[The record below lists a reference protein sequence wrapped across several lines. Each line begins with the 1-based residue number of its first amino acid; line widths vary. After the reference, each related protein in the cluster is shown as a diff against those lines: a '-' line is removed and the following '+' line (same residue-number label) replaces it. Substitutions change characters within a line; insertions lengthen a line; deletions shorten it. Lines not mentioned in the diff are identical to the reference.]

1 MWINVTIKI
10 IGYYECDLKQSEWSK
25 RHAYLHRRYWKT
37 CSFNAAAVAATDAFI
52 VSYSLYYYYYDSVP
66 LTHSLHTLT
75 RSIGMLAAPCTR
87 SHSLPSPFWFLFYF
101 ISILIDCKRNLLFV
115 RCWFFNEYVRWLYT
129 LEMFPSSIFNSLC
142 FIGSSSVFWV
152 GEWFCVAGFCYSLCL
167 HQHNRTHNHTHS
179 STTYNCIVAFMAAFS
194 FSPLSTYVFVLKNK
208 PQQFVVVVILWLW
221 ASPDIYFD
229 LYELFRTG
237 IKRSILADCYKHI
250 IFDNCIHD
258 YRRILTCIHFK
269 QLVDGWGRKN
279 ARAHTH
285 NFTNYLHFSVRVFAG
300 VARSHFDENC
310 FLYGLVVYVR
320 K

>member
-37 CSFNAAAVAATDAFI
+37 CSFNAAAVAAATDAFI

-167 HQHNRTHNHTHS
+167 HQHNRTHNHTHTLKHYIQLHCS
-179 STTYNCIVAFMAAFS
+179 LHGCILFLATLYVCVRVEKQTSTICCCCYFVALSLSRYIFRFVWIVS
-194 FSPLSTYVFVLKNK
+194 YGNQK
-208 PQQFVVVVILWLW
+208 
-221 ASPDIYFD
+221 
-229 LYELFRTG
+229 
-237 IKRSILADCYKHI
+237 
-250 IFDNCIHD
+250 
-258 YRRILTCIHFK
+258 IHFSRLL
-269 QLVDGWGRKN
+269 Q
-279 ARAHTH
+279 AH
-285 NFTNYLHFSVRVFAG
+285 NLR
-300 VARSHFDENC
+300 
-310 FLYGLVVYVR
+310 
-320 K
+320 

>member
-1 MWINVTIKI
+1 MIVYIRNV
-10 IGYYECDLKQSEWSK
+10 
-25 RHAYLHRRYWKT
+25 
-37 CSFNAAAVAATDAFI
+37 
-52 VSYSLYYYYYDSVP
+52 
-66 LTHSLHTLT
+66 
-75 RSIGMLAAPCTR
+75 SI
-87 SHSLPSPFWFLFYF
+87 FYF
-101 ISILIDCKRNLLFV
+101 QFPLFHRFFFCFLGWRVVLCGWLLLFLV
-115 RCWFFNEYVRWLYT
+115 LASAQSHT
-129 LEMFPSSIFNSLC
+129 QS
-142 FIGSSSVFWV
+142 
-152 GEWFCVAGFCYSLCL
+152 
-167 HQHNRTHNHTHS
+167 HTHS

-194 FSPLSTYVFVLKNK
+194 FSPLSTYVSVLKNK

-285 NFTNYLHFSVRVFAG
+285 TQFYQLFTFFRAGFCGRRAITLRRKLFSLWSSRLCA
-300 VARSHFDENC
+300 
-310 FLYGLVVYVR
+310 
-320 K
+320 